1 MWKMKQIKILMKKFD
16 MKTNEQGVVEN
27 NVANFFAEK
36 YLAKPTSK
44 PQKKR

>member
-36 YLAKPTSK
+36 HLAKPTSK

>member
-1 MWKMKQIKILMKKFD
+1 MWKMKQIQILMKKLD

-36 YLAKPTSK
+36 HLAKPTSK
-44 PQKKR
+44 TKTKR

>member
-1 MWKMKQIKILMKKFD
+1 MWKMKQIKILMKKLD

-27 NVANFFAEK
+27 NVANLFADK
-36 YLAKPTSK
+36 HLTKPTSK